1 MFCSGKFW
9 TVLGPNDVEL
19 QRAAAEH
26 VRCLVT
32 GFGTNAKLLQPVSV
46 VFSKPQKNES
56 VALPGSAN
64 TQNAEKPKETNK

>member
-1 MFCSGKFW
+1 VFCSEKFW
-9 TVLGPNDVEL
+9 TVLPPSDVDL

-26 VRCLVT
+26 VQCLAT
-32 GFGTNAKLLQPVSV
+32 GFGINARLLQPVSV
-46 VFSKPQKNES
+46 VFLKPQKNES